1 MEHLLLYT
9 YWDFRIKFCCV
20 KKRFRFYFDQSE
32 SRNDF
37 FTRDFSNSCENPV
50 RVRFPW
56 SNLHI
61 FSPQIS
67 LIINSASL
75 MRCCECACFTSAW
88 NSIANKLK
96 IRCNTYLSSKL
107 WSSQLWT
114 QFKQLRIEAWKSQ
127 DLNPWRIQ
135 KVTDSNPVEVLT
147 FSGFYTQLLKLAF
160 ITAMIIAYLISNPQ
174 FNIRNISY
182 ITSNT

>member
-20 KKRFRFYFDQSE
+20 KKRFWFYFDQSE

-56 SNLHI
+56 SNLYI

-75 MRCCECACFTSAW
+75 MRCCECTCFTSAW

-96 IRCNTYLSSKL
+96 IRCDTYLSSKL

-127 DLNPWRIQ
+127 DFNGVWTRDGFKRSRIQ
-135 KVTDSNPVEVLT
+135 SPLKSWPFQASTRNCLN
-147 FSGFYTQLLKLAF
+147 LL
-160 ITAMIIAYLISNPQ
+160 S
-174 FNIRNISY
+174 
-182 ITSNT
+182 